1 MEPRWPCVCGLWLLA
16 GYNQSLVPCLV
27 PRPRFSSWPSV
38 SGHVVYAKMPR
49 IRQRNEL
56 TERDWENAVQGLGK
70 LVPRQRPMSAA
81 FDHNPIRLET
91 RSQTA

>member
-27 PRPRFSSWPSV
+27 PRPRFSSRPKRFGSRGLCENA
-38 SGHVVYAKMPR
+38 SDTSTKR
-49 IRQRNEL
+49 IDREGL
-56 TERDWENAVQGLGK
+56 ENAVQGLGK